1 MKKITAIIVLA
12 SGLLLAGTAQA
23 QNKTGYI
30 SVDQMVLLMPETGKI
45 DSLLGLFERD
55 SLNPQL
61 NYIVGEYQRKDSMY
75 RDSVKTPPSVRKTLE
90 TELQNLVYQIQN
102 WDNIKQQ
109 VIQNKQEQLLRPIYD
124 KAYKAIQ
131 DVAKE
136 KGYVYVYAKE
146 SLLVAPPGDDILPFV
161 ADKLKVKLPASQA
174 GVKPAGTKTGN

>member
-12 SGLLLAGTAQA
+12 AGLMMAGTAQA

-30 SVDQMVLLMPETGKI
+30 SVDQIVLLMPETGKI
-45 DSLLGLFERD
+45 DSLLGLFEKD

-61 NYIVGEYQRKDSMY
+61 NYIVGEYQRKDTMFK
-75 RDSVKTPPSVRKTLE
+75 DPKTPASVKKTLE
-90 TELQNLVYQIQN
+90 AELQNLVYQIQN

-131 DVAKE
+131 EVAKE
-136 KGYVYVYAKE
+136 KGYGYVYAKE

-161 ADKLKVKLPASQA
+161 AEKLKVKLP
-174 GVKPAGTKTGN
+174 PANAKTGTGTKTGN